1 MSTSPIQTLPRSR
14 LGAGVLAW
22 KLTLEANKNRN
33 WRSRLVKGVG
43 ASFSAFAQKDM
54 FVDWLSFLQEPDNQ
68 AMVEVDQSLRFRTLR
83 GYISTRWGN
92 EKKLKVLKDSLRFA
106 HLKKGILL
114 ESLII
119 KREKKITIA
128 EVPLGEDLGNIQFK
142 ISNSYRFRRE
152 GQWTLSVHCDK
163 IGDELCSIAFS
174 VEEVNGQWITY
185 AGAIQGG
192 AGANEDTIKASWKA
206 MHGVRAKA
214 MAIFALQ
221 EVVSALGVSRL
232 LGAGNSIQMSSGKHM
247 ISVPW
252 NKISFNYN
260 QMWEEADGKAMEDG
274 WFELPLREIRR
285 SREEI
290 KTNKRALYTRRY
302 ALFDQL
308 SAAVTQSL
316 SGQ

>member
-1 MSTSPIQTLPRSR
+1 MSHPTSETLPKTR
-14 LGAGVLAW
+14 LGVGVYVW
-22 KLTLEANKNRN
+22 KLTQAAHQERN
-33 WRSRLVKGVG
+33 WRSRLVKGLG
-43 ASFSAFAQKDM
+43 ASFSAFAQKAV
-54 FVDWLSFLQEPDNQ
+54 FVDWLSYLQEPENRTFLE
-68 AMVEVDQSLRFRTLR
+68 ANPFLCFRTLR
-83 GYISTRWGN
+83 GYVSTRWGN

-106 HLKKGILL
+106 HFKKGVLL
-114 ESLII
+114 ESLVI
-119 KREKKITIA
+119 KMEKKLTVA
-128 EVPLGEDLGNIQFK
+128 DVPLGEDLGNLQFK
-142 ISNSYRFRRE
+142 LSNSYRFRRE

-163 IGDELCSIAFS
+163 IGDELCSIAFA
-174 VEEVNGQWITY
+174 VEEVNGQWVAY

-192 AGANEDTIKASWKA
+192 SGANEETIKASWKA

-260 QMWEEADGKAMEDG
+260 QMWEEADGKAVEEG

-285 SREEI
+285 TREEI

-308 SAAVTQSL
+308 SAAVTQGL
-316 SGQ
+316 AAK

>member
-1 MSTSPIQTLPRSR
+1 MLHPSFPTLPQTR
-14 LGAGVLAW
+14 LGAGAYVW
-22 KLTLEANKNRN
+22 KLTQELHKGRN
-33 WRSRLVKGVG
+33 WRSRLVKSLG
-43 ASFSAFAQKDM
+43 ASLSAFAQKDVL
-54 FVDWLSFLQEPDNQ
+54 VDWVSFLQESQNRAILGANPF
-68 AMVEVDQSLRFRTLR
+68 LCFRTLR
-83 GYISTRWGN
+83 GYVSTQWGN
-92 EKKLKVLKDSLRFA
+92 DKKLKVLRDSLRFA
-106 HLKKGILL
+106 HLKKGLL
-114 ESLII
+114 LQSLVI
-119 KREKKITIA
+119 KMEEKLTVA
-128 EVPLGEDLGNIQFK
+128 DVPLGEDLGNIQFK

-174 VEEVNGQWITY
+174 VEEVNGQWTAY
-185 AGAIQGG
+185 AGAIQGS

-252 NKISFNYN
+252 NKISFNYD
-260 QMWEEADGKAMEDG
+260 QMWQEADGKAVEEG

-285 SREEI
+285 TREEI
-290 KTNKRALYTRRY
+290 KTNKRALYARRY
-302 ALFDQL
+302 TLFDQL

-316 SGQ
+316 SAK

>member
-1 MSTSPIQTLPRSR
+1 MLHPSFQTIPQNRWGV
-14 LGAGVLAW
+14 GAYVW
-22 KLTLEANKNRN
+22 KLTQELHQERN
-33 WRSRLVKGVG
+33 WRSRLVKSLG
-43 ASFSAFAQKDM
+43 ASLSAFAQKDV
-54 FVDWLSFLQEPDNQ
+54 FVDWLSFLQKPENQ
-68 AMVEVDQSLRFRTLR
+68 AILEANPFIRFRTLR
-83 GYISTRWGN
+83 GYVSTCWGN

-106 HLKKGILL
+106 HLKRGPLL
-114 ESLII
+114 ESLTIP
-119 KREKKITIA
+119 REEKLTISD
-128 EVPLGEDLGNIQFK
+128 VPLGENLGNIQFK
-142 ISNSYRFRRE
+142 LSNSYRFRRE

-163 IGDELCSIAFS
+163 IGDELCSIAFA
-174 VEEVNGQWITY
+174 VEEVNGQWVAY

-192 AGANEDTIKASWKA
+192 AGANEETIKASWKA

-260 QMWEEADGKAMEDG
+260 QMWEEADGEAVEEG

-285 SREEI
+285 TREEI
-290 KTNKRALYTRRY
+290 KTNKRALYARRY

-308 SAAVTQSL
+308 SAAVTQGL
-316 SGQ
+316 AAK

>member
-1 MSTSPIQTLPRSR
+1 MLHPSFQNLPQTR
-14 LGAGVLAW
+14 LGIGVYVW
-22 KLTLEANKNRN
+22 KLTQEAHQGRN
-33 WRSRLVKGVG
+33 WQSRLVKSLG
-43 ASFSAFAQKDM
+43 ASLSAFTQKDV
-54 FVDWLSFLQEPDNQ
+54 FVDWLSFLHEPENH
-68 AMVEVDQSLRFRTLR
+68 AILEANPFLRFRTLR
-83 GYISTRWGN
+83 GYVSTRWGN
-92 EKKLKVLKDSLRFA
+92 DKKLKVLKDSLRFS
-106 HLKKGILL
+106 HLKKG
-114 ESLII
+114 SLQDSLVI
-119 KREKKITIA
+119 KMEEKLTIA
-128 EVPLGEDLGNIQFK
+128 DIPLGEDLGNIQFK
-142 ISNSYRFRRE
+142 LSNSYRFRRE

-163 IGDELCSIAFS
+163 IGDELCSIAFA
-174 VEEVNGQWITY
+174 VEDVNGQWTAY

-260 QMWEEADGKAMEDG
+260 QMWEEADGKAVEEG

-308 SAAVTQSL
+308 SVAVSQGLTAK
-316 SGQ
+316 

>member
-1 MSTSPIQTLPRSR
+1 MSHTPLQAVPKSR
-14 LGAGVLAW
+14 LGVGVFAW
-22 KLTLEANKNRN
+22 KMTQNLHRK
-33 WRSRLVKGVG
+33 RSWQSRQVKSIG
-43 ASFSAFAQKDM
+43 ASLSAILQPDTFRS
-54 FVDWLSFLQEPDNQ
+54 WIEFLQKPENHPFILANPF
-68 AMVEVDQSLRFRTLR
+68 LRLRTLR

-92 EKKLKVLKDSLRFA
+92 EKKLKVLMDSFRLA
-106 HLKKGILL
+106 DKKRGPIYEALV
-114 ESLII
+114 I
-119 KREKKITIA
+119 KMEDLVTLA
-128 EVPLGEDLGNIQFK
+128 EVPLGEDLGNIRFT
-142 ISNSYRFRRE
+142 ICSHYRFRRE
-152 GQWTLSVHCDK
+152 GEWTLSIHCDK
-163 IGDELCSIAFS
+163 IGGELCSVAFS
-174 VEEVNGQWITY
+174 VEEVNGQWIAY

-192 AGANEDTIKASWKA
+192 AGANEETIKASWKA

-260 QMWEEADGKAMEDG
+260 QMWEEADGKAVEDG

-316 SGQ
+316 SAK